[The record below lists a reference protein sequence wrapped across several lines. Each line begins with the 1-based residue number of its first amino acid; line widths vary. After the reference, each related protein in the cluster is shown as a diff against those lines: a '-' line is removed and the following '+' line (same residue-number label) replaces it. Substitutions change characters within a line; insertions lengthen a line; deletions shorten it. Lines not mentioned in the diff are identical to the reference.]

1 MPSFIGPSSN
11 LEPHFRN
18 LETMEPK
25 CSSRLLRA
33 SDLEFLRMFLY
44 LSLLLFFAVGPL
56 RAERQRVRIDDGWRF
71 SLGHA
76 TDRDL
81 DFGHAKGYFS
91 YLAKTGFGDG
101 PASFSFDDRMWRSVD
116 LPHDWAVEMPF
127 DPEGS
132 HSHGY
137 KAVGPGFPEHSVGWY
152 RRAFAV
158 SQGDLGRRI
167 WIEFD
172 GIYRD
177 ADVFVNGFFVGNE
190 PGGYLRQAYDVTDY
204 LNYGGRN
211 VVAVRVD
218 ASMEEGWYYE
228 GAGIYRHAWL
238 DKHDPVHLERD
249 GVWVRSE
256 VMEGRSRLVI
266 TTEVTNSTNKDTE
279 VVMGHVLRDAS
290 GTSVASVGGN
300 SLKINAG
307 TTQVNEI
314 RMEVEGPRLWDLDD
328 PYLYTLETR
337 ISSADGRHLDSKITR
352 VGIRSIAFNPDLGF
366 FLNGRSVKLKGTNN
380 HQDHAGVGVA
390 IPDALQDWR
399 IQQLKRMGSN
409 AYRTSHH
416 PPSPE
421 LLDACDRLG
430 MLVID
435 ETRLM
440 GSNPYHLDQLERLI
454 RRDRNHPSVILWS
467 LGNEEWGIEGNVKG
481 ERITRTMQDFARKL
495 DPTRMLTVAISG
507 GWGGISKV
515 VEVMGVN
522 YIQHGDTDRQHADYP
537 WQVIVGT
544 EETTTQQTRGVYFED
559 KEQCHLPPLEHGSSG
574 GNAESGWQHY
584 ASRDYA
590 AGVFYWTGFDYR
602 GEPTPYGYPA
612 ISSQFGILDTCGF
625 PKDGY
630 YYLKSWWS
638 EDPVLH
644 VFPHWN
650 WAGRE
655 GELIEVK
662 VHSNCR
668 QVELFQNGASLGL
681 QSMPENGHLSWM
693 VPYHPGSLVAKGIT
707 ASGETLVS
715 KVETTGLPHSVF
727 LSPESLPMEN
737 GKRYLSVV
745 KVGILDEQGRL
756 VPDAGSLV
764 RFKLEGVGRILG
776 VGNGNPSSH
785 EADQFVGSVWSEK
798 IGEWKAPDPSDPK
811 TQVVYEGTFD
821 CPQVEADTL
830 VVLLINALGT
840 RQEVLLNGSRLE
852 AADTETGVELNLSTL
867 KSEGN
872 RIRITATP
880 YQEWRDREGLFQFHP
895 AVLRFERK
903 APQWTR
909 STFNGLAQ
917 VLVLGESAAGSLK
930 LVAESDHLLPASVSL
945 HPSDVH

>member
-1 MPSFIGPSSN
+1 
-11 LEPHFRN
+11 
-18 LETMEPK
+18 MEPK
-25 CSSRLLRA
+25 SPSHLLRA
-33 SDLEFLRMFLY
+33 SDRECLRILLCLTLF
-44 LSLLLFFAVGPL
+44 LLFAGGAL
-56 RAERQRVRIDDGWRF
+56 RGERQRLGIDDGWRF

-91 YLAKTGFGDG
+91 YHAKTGFGDG
-101 PASFSFDDRMWRSVD
+101 PASFSFDDRMWRRVD
-116 LPHDWAVEMPF
+116 LPHDWAIEMPF
-127 DPEGS
+127 DPAGS

-152 RRAFAV
+152 RRSFEV
-158 SQGDLGRRI
+158 SESDLGRRI

-190 PGGYLRQAYDVTDY
+190 PSGYLRQAYDVTDY

-266 TTEVTNSTNKDTE
+266 TTEVTNSTDKDTE

-300 SLKINAG
+300 PLNIKAG
-307 TTQVNEI
+307 TTQVEEI
-314 RMEVEGPRLWDLDD
+314 QMEVERPRLWDLDD
-328 PYLYTLETR
+328 PYLYALETR
-337 ISSADGRHLDSKITR
+337 ISSADGRPLDSKVTR
-352 VGIRSIAFNPDLGF
+352 VGIRSIVFDPDHGF

-390 IPDALQDWR
+390 FPDALQDWR
-399 IQQLKRMGSN
+399 IEQLKRMGSN

-416 PPSPE
+416 PPAPE

-522 YIQHGDTDRQHADYP
+522 YIQHGDTDRQHAEYP

-630 YYLKSWWS
+630 YYLKSWWT

-644 VFPHWN
+644 IFPHWN

-655 GELIEVK
+655 GELIEVR

-668 QVELFQNGASLGL
+668 HVELFLNGESLGL
-681 QSMPENGHLSWM
+681 QSMSENGHLFWM

-715 KVETTGLPHSVF
+715 KVETTGFPHSVF
-727 LSPESLPMEN
+727 MSPESLPMEN

-745 KVGILDEQGRL
+745 KVGIRDEQGRL
-756 VPDAGSLV
+756 VPDASSLI

-785 EADQFVGSVWSEK
+785 EADQFVESVWSQK
-798 IGEWKAPDPSDPK
+798 IGEWNAPDPSDPK

-821 CPQVEADTL
+821 CPKVEADTQ
-830 VVLLINALGT
+830 VFLLINALGT
-840 RQEVLLNGSRLE
+840 RQEVLFNGSRLE
-852 AADTETGVELNLSTL
+852 AADTESGVELNLSTL
-867 KSEGN
+867 KPEGN

-895 AVLRFERK
+895 AALRFERK
-903 APQWTR
+903 APEWNR

-917 VLVLGESAAGSLK
+917 VLVLGESAAGPLK
-930 LVAESDHLLPASVSL
+930 LVAESDHLLPASVIL
-945 HPSDVH
+945 NPSDVH